1 MRWKVLEFQGKLD
14 DNNRKTYG
22 FKSLKCPPAVTEM
35 KNFENEL
42 LLMIKNIE
50 FRNVKNYFQEKL
62 KEDINEIKINDK
74 VFVAADKSRHIYKMD
89 KQQYAKLLTENV
101 TKTYKKSNISKINN
115 INFTAKKIT
124 EKLSIDDRVQ
134 RMEETE
140 AYITVKDHKDE
151 FPNKIPYRL
160 INLSKPYLGKISK
173 VILDKIN
180 QSIVKSTLINQW
192 KNTQAVLNWFDKI
205 ENKNKVAFIQ
215 FDIESFYSSIT
226 QNLLDKSIQYAT
238 EITTISN
245 EELDI
250 IMQSRKTLLF
260 HNQEPWVKRDGDED
274 FDVPIGCCDGAE
286 ICELIGSYLLYQ
298 LSNIFDKESVGLY
311 RDDGLG
317 VLKSLSGPE
326 MERKK
331 KAIVKLFKDCG
342 LRITIQANLRI
353 ANFLDVELNLDSG
366 TYQPYRKPDNNP
378 IYLNKNSNHPK
389 TVLNQLSKSIA
400 KRISDTSSN
409 ETAFNNSI
417 PLYQEAL
424 KKSAFTEKLSYIK
437 SENVRDINTEEKK
450 QRKRKIIWF
459 NPPYSMNV
467 KTSIG
472 KTFLKLVGKHFTKR
486 NALNKIF
493 NKNTLKV
500 SYSCMGNIASIISSH
515 NCNILNPDITSEF
528 GCNCRSR
535 NECPLQNKCLT
546 PKIIY
551 RANVENY
558 TNDEKKFYYG
568 VS

>member
-1 MRWKVLEFQGKLD
+1 
-14 DNNRKTYG
+14 
-22 FKSLKCPPAVTEM
+22 
-35 KNFENEL
+35 
-42 LLMIKNIE
+42 
-50 FRNVKNYFQEKL
+50 
-62 KEDINEIKINDK
+62 
-74 VFVAADKSRHIYKMD
+74 
-89 KQQYAKLLTENV
+89 
-101 TKTYKKSNISKINN
+101 
-115 INFTAKKIT
+115 
-124 EKLSIDDRVQ
+124 
-134 RMEETE
+134 MEETE

-151 FPNKIPYRL
+151 FPNKIPCRL
-160 INLSKPYLGKISK
+160 INPSKPYHGKISK

-180 QSIVKSTLINQW
+180 QSIVKSTSINQW

-215 FDIESFYSSIT
+215 FDIESFYPSIT
-226 QNLLDKSIQYAT
+226 QKLLDKSIQYAT

-260 HNQEPWVKRDGDED
+260 YNQEPWVKRDGDED
-274 FDVPIGCCDGAE
+274 FDVPMGCCDGAE
-286 ICELIGSYLLYQ
+286 ICELTGSYLLHQ

-311 RDDGLG
+311 RDDGPG

-353 ANFLDVELNLDSG
+353 ANLLDVELNLDSG
-366 TYQPYRKPDNNP
+366 TYQPYRKPNNNP

-389 TVLNQLSKSIA
+389 TVLNQLPKSIA
-400 KRISDTSSN
+400 KRISDISSN

-467 KTSIG
+467 KTNIG
-472 KTFLKLVGKHFTKR
+472 KTFLKLVRKHFPKR

-500 SYSCMGNIASIISSH
+500 IVTVVWVI
-515 NCNILNPDITSEF
+515 
-528 GCNCRSR
+528 
-535 NECPLQNKCLT
+535 
-546 PKIIY
+546 
-551 RANVENY
+551 
-558 TNDEKKFYYG
+558 
-568 VS
+568 

>member
-42 LLMIKNIE
+42 LSMIKNTE
-50 FRNVKNYFQEKL
+50 FRNAKNYFQEKL
-62 KEDINEIKINDK
+62 KEDINEIKTSDK
-74 VFVAADKSRHIYKMD
+74 VFVGADKSRHIYKMD

-124 EKLSIDDRVQ
+124 QKLSIDDRVQ

-151 FPNKIPYRL
+151 FPNKIPCRL
-160 INLSKPYLGKISK
+160 INPSKPNLGKISK

-215 FDIESFYSSIT
+215 FDIESFYPSIT
-226 QNLLDKSIQYAT
+226 QKLLDKSIQYAT

-274 FDVPIGCCDGAE
+274 FDVPMGCCDGAE
-286 ICELIGSYLLYQ
+286 ICELTGSYLLHQ

-317 VLKSLSGPE
+317 VLKNLSGPE

-331 KAIVKLFKDCG
+331 KAIVK
-342 LRITIQANLRI
+342 
-353 ANFLDVELNLDSG
+353 
-366 TYQPYRKPDNNP
+366 
-378 IYLNKNSNHPK
+378 
-389 TVLNQLSKSIA
+389 
-400 KRISDTSSN
+400 
-409 ETAFNNSI
+409 
-417 PLYQEAL
+417 
-424 KKSAFTEKLSYIK
+424 
-437 SENVRDINTEEKK
+437 
-450 QRKRKIIWF
+450 
-459 NPPYSMNV
+459 
-467 KTSIG
+467 
-472 KTFLKLVGKHFTKR
+472 
-486 NALNKIF
+486 
-493 NKNTLKV
+493 
-500 SYSCMGNIASIISSH
+500 
-515 NCNILNPDITSEF
+515 
-528 GCNCRSR
+528 
-535 NECPLQNKCLT
+535 
-546 PKIIY
+546 
-551 RANVENY
+551 
-558 TNDEKKFYYG
+558 
-568 VS
+568 